1 MGRSVEY
8 IKGVTGCDG
17 HFGNLIL
24 NTDRKKKVNE
34 TGVTPR
40 NKPENGRNTAQKPA
54 IRMFWSL

>member
-1 MGRSVEY
+1 MGWSVEY

-24 NTDRKKKVNE
+24 INDSKKKVNE

-40 NKPENGRNTAQKPA
+40 NKPENGQNTAQKPA
-54 IRMFWSL
+54 IRLIWSL